1 MLLRFIAFL
10 LYISYCAVDE
20 DYIIKC
26 INKLNAKQKAFP
38 TVCINENKII
48 FIRLSTAFYANTA
61 SFIAK

>member
-1 MLLRFIAFL
+1 MLPRFIAFS

-20 DYIIKC
+20 DHIIKC

-38 TVCINENKII
+38 TVCIDENKISLRWSI
-48 FIRLSTAFYANTA
+48 AFYANTA